1 MSTRKRRSEEEEEE
15 EKDGE
20 TEEVSFDHA
29 SKSDQKSTYF
39 FFSYQVNDVRN

>member
-1 MSTRKRRSEEEEEE
+1 MSTRKRRSEEEEEEE

-39 FFSYQVNDVRN
+39 FFPIK